1 LNEPKLKIAPEM
13 SAAEFFARARERLS
27 FDVPP
32 GLLDPG
38 IIPERRSSHANSRSV
53 LQPSSFPWSTIR
65 NRRCC

>member
-1 LNEPKLKIAPEM
+1 MNEPKLKIAPEM

-38 IIPERRSSHANSRSV
+38 IIPESGDSGTERMLETFA
-53 LQPSSFPWSTIR
+53 QPSTFSR
-65 NRRCC
+65 